1 VLVYGTALKCAQADK
16 LRQEWERYHAQTQS
30 HVQTLQDVC
39 AAVGLDAEEETPG
52 RAIVRDL
59 GQALVAAMDKALAG
73 GEPAAAQ
80 IVACECVVFAETK
93 DHLDWQLIGE
103 VAKNSKGESGAK
115 AMLVRRPWA
124 LRAPN
129 SRGRRISLPS
139 TSQGRPCRQRPLLPG
154 HGLSSRPAPCAR
166 AGRRWSLRRPPTR
179 RASRCRRGRRPR
191 QTRQGHSSPAGRE
204 RARAARK
211 RDRHGRDRA
220 RS

>member
-39 AAVGLDAEEETPG
+39 AAVGLDAEEDTSG

-103 VAKNSKGESGAK
+103 VAKNSKRDRREGDARQTAMGA
-115 AMLVRRPWA
+115 
-124 LRAPN
+124 
-129 SRGRRISLPS
+129 
-139 TSQGRPCRQRPLLPG
+139 
-154 HGLSSRPAPCAR
+154 AR
-166 AGRRWSLRRPPTR
+166 AEQ
-179 RASRCRRGRRPR
+179 SRK
-191 QTRQGHSSPAGRE
+191 TH
-204 RARAARK
+204 
-211 RDRHGRDRA
+211 
-220 RS
+220 

>member
-1 VLVYGTALKCAQADK
+1 MDSKQIKELLLQALEHERGGVLVYGTALKCAQADK

-103 VAKNSKGESGAK
+103 VAKNSKGEGGAK
-115 AMLVRRPWA
+115 AMLDAYEEVEDQEDEHLYHTKGWCRELWLEA
-124 LRAPN
+124 L
-129 SRGRRISLPS
+129 GLPAV
-139 TSQGRPCRQRPLLPG
+139 LPPPEEEKHVQTAMG
-154 HGLSSRPAPCAR
+154 AAR
-166 AGRRWSLRRPPTR
+166 AEQ
-179 RASRCRRGRRPR
+179 SRK
-191 QTRQGHSSPAGRE
+191 TH
-204 RARAARK
+204 
-211 RDRHGRDRA
+211 
-220 RS
+220 